1 MILLCRCEWLPNPTK
16 TIWPPQVLHSHFL
29 FRQTANILLP
39 QTYSGLKQK
48 SQIQRLASS
57 RRWIWTSLL
66 MLHIILPTLLLHA
79 PLYFFSSSLDSGCQ
93 MTLFFFLSFLNLA
106 VLLQIPLSHLVSL
119 PVFHVTA
126 QKTHASITSV
136 SPSWLSVPSHF
147 FLIFPW
153 VNLPRTALTFSHA
166 VVAKCF
172 LWRLFFYTHLYSCI
186 SWFYSLLISL
196 SWSSGRSYFMRIL
209 FWSEVLY
216 KLMQWM

>member
-79 PLYFFSSSLDSGCQ
+79 PLYFF
-93 MTLFFFLSFLNLA
+93 LFFPRQWLPDDSIL
-106 VLLQIPLSHLVSL
+106 L
-119 PVFHVTA
+119 PVFFESGCSTPNSSLPPCLPSCFSCHSTENSRLNYFCVT
-126 QKTHASITSV
+126 Q
-136 SPSWLSVPSHF
+136 L
-147 FLIFPW
+147 
-153 VNLPRTALTFSHA
+153 ALCSFTLFS
-166 VVAKCF
+166 
-172 LWRLFFYTHLYSCI
+172 Y
-186 SWFYSLLISL
+186 ISL
-196 SWSSGRSYFMRIL
+196 SQL
-209 FWSEVLY
+209 T
-216 KLMQWM
+216 